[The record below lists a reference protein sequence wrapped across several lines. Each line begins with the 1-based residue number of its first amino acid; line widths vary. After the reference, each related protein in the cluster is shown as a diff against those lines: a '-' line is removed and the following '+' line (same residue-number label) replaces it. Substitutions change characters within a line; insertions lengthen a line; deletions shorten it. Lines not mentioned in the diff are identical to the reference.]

1 MTDLTFGD
9 LCDDILSV
17 IFKWFCHINP
27 KDITTLRLVCKYW
40 RDICSTLDVQLYVRW
55 DYSDNESI
63 VTKYNCF
70 RNKIFLV
77 NEFDN
82 HSFNQITAINAGE
95 ICIYTSGYNVQLF
108 NKLANENVVEIIC
121 DNLSIMRFN
130 GMMTH
135 CSLFNVRK
143 LTLLTH
149 ILTTYS
155 LRCIINILNK
165 LDDSRLHVLLI
176 VTKILAGTI
185 TDIILPP
192 TLTLNILNPE
202 PFIGR
207 WQSIGASIVTDM
219 TINYG

>member
-1 MTDLTFGD
+1 
-9 LCDDILSV
+9 
-17 IFKWFCHINP
+17 
-27 KDITTLRLVCKYW
+27 
-40 RDICSTLDVQLYVRW
+40 
-55 DYSDNESI
+55 
-63 VTKYNCF
+63 
-70 RNKIFLV
+70 V